1 MNKNYYFYVGN
12 FLISCVGIALILGR
26 VIFAKI
32 KSSGKVVLGFKL
44 ITISIALFIDL
55 IIQTTCIITP
65 SITMSIFSIGFLY
78 SLFVI
83 LTDMTFVYISD
94 NSIIGF
100 IHYYEPSDI
109 ELVMINEDK
118 SVKNMNLEIILKN
131 GNSHTFKCRR
141 NRQLVSDLD
150 KLPIVM
156 EFNLFNGL
164 DAN

>member
-1 MNKNYYFYVGN
+1 MDKNYYFYVGN

-32 KSSGKVVLGFKL
+32 KSSGKAVLGFKL

-109 ELVMINEDK
+109 ELVRINEDK

-131 GNSHTFKCRR
+131 GNSHIFKCRR